1 MKKRV
6 PALIVLAAVV
16 VAVVLWLVLRSD
28 EDPNT
33 LELHG
38 NVDVRQISL
47 SFDGSGRIDALK
59 VEEGD
64 RVKAGELLAVLDTR
78 TLALEA
84 RQAEANVSANRQN
97 LLRMQNGSRPEEIQ
111 QARDRLDA
119 AQADAT
125 RAAAD
130 LARLKQ
136 VAESTEGRGVSAQEI
151 DRAASAAKASRA
163 QAEQAREALQL
174 TVKGPRSEDVAAAQ
188 AQLEASK
195 ASLALIRHRI
205 DQGEL
210 RAPEDAVVRTRL
222 LQVGD
227 MASPQRPVYE
237 LALTSPKW
245 VRVYVNEKDLGHVKP
260 GMAAQVTTDSAPDQ
274 PVKGTVGY
282 ISSVAEF
289 TPKSVETEDLRTAL
303 VYEVRVRVQD
313 EEGRLRLGQPVTV
326 DLKLGMAQ

>member
-28 EDPNT
+28 ENPNT

-47 SFDGSGRIDALK
+47 AFDGSGRIDALK